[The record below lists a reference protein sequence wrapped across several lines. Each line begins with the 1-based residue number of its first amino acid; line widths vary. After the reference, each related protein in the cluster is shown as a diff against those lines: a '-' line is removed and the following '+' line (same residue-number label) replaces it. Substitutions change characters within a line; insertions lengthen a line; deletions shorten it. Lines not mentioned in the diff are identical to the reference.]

1 MFDTEKVEP
10 IDDRPIWILRVH
22 YGSLDKRFE
31 WLDDIASAFANILTE
46 NEIPNDKI
54 FLAAHALFERIKLF
68 ALSTKHDGFKEEKEW
83 RAVYLSDRDDE
94 GKLKPMQHYRNGP
107 RGVEPKL
114 RFKLA
119 PMEGVTGI
127 DFLPANILANILLG
141 PSTSYALTFR
151 SVERMLDLIG
161 KSELKERLIAST
173 IPLRAI

>member
-1 MFDTEKVEP
+1 
-10 IDDRPIWILRVH
+10 
-22 YGSLDKRFE
+22 LDKRFE
-31 WLDDIASAFANILTE
+31 WLDNIASAFAKILTE
-46 NEIPNDKI
+46 NDIPNEKI

-68 ALSTKHDGFKEEKEW
+68 ALSTKHDGFKEEREW
-83 RAVYLSDRDDE
+83 RAVYMSDRDDE

-114 RFKLA
+114 KFKLA
-119 PMEGVTGI
+119 PMEGVTSV

-173 IPLRAI
+173 IPLRAT